1 MLGTIVN
8 ALAVIGGCVI
18 GLIVKGRLTEKI
30 SNTIMNGLALC
41 VLYIGISGALKGE
54 DTLLIIVCVAL
65 GALIGEIIDIDSKLN
80 KLGDYIEKKV
90 NLKNKNSKS
99 DNISISEGFVTSS
112 LLFCVG
118 AMAVVGSLESGLQG
132 NHTTLFAKSI
142 LDGVSSIIFT
152 SSLGIGVMLSSVAI
166 LVYQGTITLLA
177 GGLSSVLTDT
187 VILNMSAIGS
197 LLILGL
203 GTNMIGA
210 SKIKVANL
218 LPAIFLPIF
227 IDIGRKLFE
236 LYFS

>member
-8 ALAVIGGCVI
+8 ALAVIGGCII

-30 SNTIMNGLALC
+30 SNTIMSGLALC

-54 DTLLIIVCVAL
+54 DALLMIICIAV
-65 GALIGEIIDIDSKLN
+65 GALIGEIIDIDKRLN
-80 KLGDYIEKKV
+80 NLGDYIEKKI
-90 NLKNKNSKS
+90 NSKKK
-99 DNISISEGFVTSS
+99 DKKADKISISEGFVTSS

-132 NHTTLFAKSI
+132 NHTTLFAKSV

-166 LVYQGTITLLA
+166 LVYQGSITLLA
-177 GGLSSVLTDT
+177 GCLSSVLTDS
-187 VILNMSAIGS
+187 VISNMSAIGS
-197 LLILGL
+197 LLIMGL
-203 GTNMIGA
+203 GTNMLGA

-218 LPAIFLPIF
+218 LPAIFLPIL
-227 IDIGRKLFE
+227 IDIVMKLF
-236 LYFS
+236 

>member
-8 ALAVIGGCVI
+8 ALAVIGGCII

-41 VLYIGISGALKGE
+41 VIYIGISGVLKGD
-54 DTLLIIVCVAL
+54 DTLLIIICIAI
-65 GALIGEIIDIDSKLN
+65 GALIGEIIDIDKRLN
-80 KLGDYIEKKV
+80 SLGDYLEKKI
-90 NLKNKNSKS
+90 NLKRKDSSS
-99 DNISISEGFVTSS
+99 DKVSISEGFVTSS

-132 NHTTLFAKSI
+132 NHETLFAKSV

-152 SSLGIGVMLSSVAI
+152 SSLGIGVMLSSVVI
-166 LVYQGTITLLA
+166 LIYQGSITLLA
-177 GGLSSVLTDT
+177 GVLSGILTNT
-187 VILNMSAIGS
+187 VISNMSAIGS
-197 LLILGL
+197 LLIMGL

-218 LPAIFLPIF
+218 LPAIFLPIL
-227 IDIGRKLFE
+227 IDLVQKFYL
-236 LYFS
+236 LYC